1 MAIQSCV
8 GDDRKRKISRLYVL
22 QVGLRAKIL
31 PHQRQPGL
39 REECCHRALE
49 DEFYQ
54 FYYAPR
60 FGSGDDRYDDRYPH
74 EAGSFFVGTHC
85 GRKLIEIIRETT
97 PDFADPPLFN
107 PLRGKPRPRGDG
119 SGGGKSGD
127 HGEHIREKPS
137 RLNAEV
143 MTVIQLIGSLSPQ
156 ALAAD
161 LAETL
166 GWLRDHPDQDT
177 KDQFVFALNE
187 AVGAH
192 PEIAGGSL
200 RALMD
205 RQGGE
210 RGYAWRGYAFDTIER
225 LLADEGRTSHID
237 PGADLS
243 AEPPVRHQVTVIEL
257 GDRLNRV
264 EIEDGTLAVLF
275 PDCPGLGDITDA
287 PLAVGDL
294 LTVRLASHPKGLRVS
309 RVHGRAERGIAG
321 TIRYVGPQGNYAF
334 VRPDDGTPDIF
345 VPQDL
350 YHTIDAPRIGTA
362 VVVRARETPR
372 KPMAT
377 WARQLIEP

>member
-1 MAIQSCV
+1 MAIRSCV
-8 GDDRKRKISRLYVL
+8 GDDRKRKIAGLYAL
-22 QVGLRAKIL
+22 QVGLRARIL

-39 REECCHRALE
+39 RQECCHRALE

-60 FGSGDDRYDDRYPH
+60 FAQGDARYDDQYPH

-85 GRKLIEIIRETT
+85 GRKFIEIIRETT

-107 PLRGKPRPRGDG
+107 PLRGEPRPRRHGNGG
-119 SGGGKSGD
+119 SG
-127 HGEHIREKPS
+127 ERRERTQPAPS

-177 KDQFVFALNE
+177 KDQFVFALND

-205 RQGGE
+205 RQGAE
-210 RGYAWRGYAFDTIER
+210 RGYAWRGYSFSTIEM
-225 LLADEGRTSHID
+225 LLADEGRPSHID

-243 AEPPVRHQVTVIEL
+243 AEPPVRRGATVVEL
-257 GDRLNRV
+257 GTRLSRV

-275 PDCPGLGDITDA
+275 PDCPGLVDIDGA

-294 LTVRLASHPKGLRVS
+294 LAVRLASHPKGLRVT
-309 RVHGRAERGIAG
+309 RVHGRAERGAAG
-321 TIRYVGPQGNYAF
+321 TIQYVGPQGNYAF
-334 VRPDDGTPDIF
+334 VRPDDGTADIF

-350 YHTIDAPRIGTA
+350 YQALGSPPVGTE
-362 VVVRARETPR
+362 VVVRARETSR

-377 WARQLIEP
+377 WARRLIES

>member
-8 GDDRKRKISRLYVL
+8 GDDRKRKIAGLYAL

-31 PHQRQPGL
+31 PHQRQPGI

-60 FGSGDDRYDDRYPH
+60 FAQGDARYDHHYPH
-74 EAGSFFVGTHC
+74 ETGSFFVGTHC
-85 GRKLIEIIRETT
+85 GRKFIEIIRETT

-107 PLRGKPRPRGDG
+107 PLRGEPKARRE
-119 SGGGKSGD
+119 GGGGRAGAPGD
-127 HGEHIREKPS
+127 PGRPKPS

-143 MTVIQLIGSLSPQ
+143 MTVIQLIGSLCPQ
-156 ALAAD
+156 PLAAD

-166 GWLRDHPDQDT
+166 GWLRAHPDQDT
-177 KDQFVFALNE
+177 RDQFVIALND

-205 RQGGE
+205 RQGSE
-210 RGYAWRGYAFDTIER
+210 RGYAWRGYAFNAIEM
-225 LLADEGRTSHID
+225 LLADEGRRSHID
-237 PGADLS
+237 PDADLS
-243 AEPPVRHQVTVIEL
+243 AEPPIRHEVSVMEL
-257 GDRLNRV
+257 GTRLNRV
-264 EIEDGTLAVLF
+264 EIEDGTRAVLF
-275 PDCPGLGDITDA
+275 PDCPGLDALDDA

-294 LTVRLASHPKGLRVS
+294 LTVRLASHPRGPKVS
-309 RVHGRAERGIAG
+309 RVHGRAARGIAG

-334 VRPDDGTPDIF
+334 VHPDDGSPDIF

-350 YHTIDAPRIGTA
+350 YHDLGSPPGGAE
-362 VVVRARETPR
+362 VVVRARETSR

-377 WARQLIEP
+377 WARQLIES

>member
-8 GDDRKRKISRLYVL
+8 GDDRKRKIAGLYAL

-31 PHQRQPGL
+31 PHQRQPGI
-39 REECCHRALE
+39 RAECCHRALE

-60 FGSGDDRYDDRYPH
+60 FGPGDDRYDDRYPH
-74 EAGSFFVGTHC
+74 ETGSFFVGTHC
-85 GRKLIEIIRETT
+85 GRKFIEIIRETT

-107 PLRGKPRPRGDG
+107 PLRGGPWPRRE
-119 SGGGKSGD
+119 GGGGAA
-127 HGEHIREKPS
+127 GAPGGPVRPKPS

-143 MTVIQLIGSLSPQ
+143 MTVIQLIGSLCPQ
-156 ALAAD
+156 PLAAD

-166 GWLRDHPDQDT
+166 GWLREHPEQDT
-177 KDQFVFALNE
+177 RDQFVFALND

-205 RQGGE
+205 RQGSE
-210 RGYAWRGYAFDTIER
+210 RGYAWRGYAFTAIER
-225 LLADEGRTSHID
+225 LLADEGRRSHID

-243 AEPPVRHQVTVIEL
+243 AEPPIRHEVSVVER
-257 GDRLNRV
+257 GARLDRV
-264 EIEDGTLAVLF
+264 ETEDGTRAVLF
-275 PDCPGLGDITDA
+275 PDCPGLDA
-287 PLAVGDL
+287 IADGPLAVGDL
-294 LTVRLASHPKGLRVS
+294 LTVRLASHPKGPKVS
-309 RVHGRAERGIAG
+309 RVHGRGARGIAG

-334 VRPDDGTPDIF
+334 ARPDDGSPDIF

-350 YHTIDAPRIGTA
+350 YHELGSPPVGAE
-362 VVVRARETPR
+362 VVVRARETAR

-377 WARQLIEP
+377 WARQLIES